1 MKIGEVAELTG
12 VSTKTIRF
20 YEDSGLVPPPGR
32 THSGHRR
39 YGNDTVDRLRFIR
52 RCQTAGMSLTEVR
65 EILALHDRG
74 ESPCGQVEQTLTDR
88 LHHVRARIAELEV
101 FETYLTTL
109 LAHAA
114 DSGRSA
120 RQADAEVCW
129 ILESAPDA
137 TRALGRSAGS
147 GLTESR

>member
-1 MKIGEVAELTG
+1 MRIGEVAELTG

-39 YGNDTVDRLRFIR
+39 YGNETVDRLRFIR
-52 RCQTAGMSLTEVR
+52 RCQTAGMSLTEVH

-74 ESPCGQVEQTLTDR
+74 ERPCGQVEQTLTDR

-101 FETYLTTL
+101 FETYLNTL

-114 DSGRSA
+114 SEGRA
-120 RQADAEVCW
+120 AHQADAEVCW
-129 ILESAPDA
+129 ILESAPDPSP
-137 TRALGRSAGS
+137 TLGRSASS
-147 GLTESR
+147 GLTELR

>member
-20 YEDSGLVPPPGR
+20 YEESGLVPPPDR

-39 YGNDTVDRLRFIR
+39 YGKDTVDRLRFIR
-52 RCQTAGMSLTEVR
+52 RCQTAGMSLTEVH

-74 ESPCGQVEQTLTDR
+74 ETPCGQVEQTLTDR

-101 FETYLTTL
+101 FETYLATL

-114 DSGRSA
+114 NEGRSA
-120 RQADAEVCW
+120 HQADAEVCW
-129 ILESAPDA
+129 ILESAPDPA
-137 TRALGRSAGS
+137 PTLGRSAGS
-147 GLTESR
+147 GITEFQ